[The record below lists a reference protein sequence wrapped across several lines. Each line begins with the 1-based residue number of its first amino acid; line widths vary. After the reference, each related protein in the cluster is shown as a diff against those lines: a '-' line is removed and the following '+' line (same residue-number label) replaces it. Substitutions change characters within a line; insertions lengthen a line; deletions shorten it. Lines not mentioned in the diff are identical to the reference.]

1 MRKDRWVPWDDLPK
15 HLVVQTCICL
25 GQRFTNVSSE
35 NNQVLSYSVRVN
47 VYKCLAYHVPR
58 SDVCCGREQCFPVYS
73 IYTDWWISHNNL
85 YKIANERQWHRG
97 QSLRNKLLLNFSACL
112 LTAKWSLRSSLVIN
126 GFVAQPRKSYQLQK
140 PYKTENVLQCLW
152 LFRHNHK
159 VTCVYLT
166 HHISL
171 WFGFC

>member
-1 MRKDRWVPWDDLPK
+1 M
-15 HLVVQTCICL
+15 QTCICL

-85 YKIANERQWHRG
+85 YKIANERQWHRR
-97 QSLRNKLLLNFSACL
+97 QSEEIFEKQVVVKFFRLFANSEMKSPIIIGYQWFCCTAAEELSITKNLQNRKMYFSVCGFL
-112 LTAKWSLRSSLVIN
+112 DTTIKW
-126 GFVAQPRKSYQLQK
+126 P
-140 PYKTENVLQCLW
+140 
-152 LFRHNHK
+152 
-159 VTCVYLT
+159 VY
-166 HHISL
+166 I
-171 WFGFC
+171 